1 MTDEQQDPWRGARQ
15 RPDPDPAGS
24 VISEMASHADVLAAK
39 LDALI
44 EAVRAQ
50 NELLRELLSERE
62 PTDDE
67 T

>member
-1 MTDEQQDPWRGARQ
+1 MTEEQQDPWRGARQ
-15 RPDPDPAGS
+15 RPDSDPTGRIISEMMSHGS
-24 VISEMASHADVLAAK
+24 VIADK
-39 LDALI
+39 LDTLI

-50 NELLRELLSERE
+50 NELLRDLLSERE